1 MTPREPGGRADRP
14 IILHLISS
22 LHVGGAERM
31 LVRLVAATGD
41 RFDHRIVSMI
51 AGGALAQDARA
62 AGAEVVELGLSRS
75 LSAVAGLGRLRRLVG
90 TMRPTVLQAW
100 MYHAHLAAVAALP
113 LTGPRPALAW
123 NVRHTLESLTDE
135 TLLTRA
141 AILAGVPLAPFAD
154 GIVYNAERSAQR
166 HAAIGYPS
174 GKALVIP
181 NGFDLDAF
189 RPDTDA
195 HAWLRAEHGL
205 APDTPIVGRVARNHP
220 MKDHACLFG
229 AFARVVEAVPAAR
242 LAVVGSG
249 MVGDDPALAG
259 LAAVAGV
266 ADKVLWLGPRRDI
279 ERLTAGFDVALSTSS
294 RGEGFPN
301 VMGEAMACGV
311 PMVATDVGDAAAILD
326 DPARIVPPGDAAG
339 LAAIVV
345 QLLQAGPDAR
355 AALGVR
361 DRQRALARFTIAA
374 VGDAYA
380 ALWAR
385 LVPPGAKAPGGGSLH
400 ST

>member
-1 MTPREPGGRADRP
+1 MTPREPGGRSDRP

-41 RFDHRIVSMI
+41 RFDHTIVSMI
-51 AGGALAQDARA
+51 AGGALAQDARE

-75 LSAVAGLGRLRRLVG
+75 LTAVAGLGRLRSLVA
-90 TMRPTVLQAW
+90 TTRPAVLQAW
-100 MYHAHLAAVAALP
+100 MYHAHIAAVAALP
-113 LTGPRPALAW
+113 LTGPRPAMAW
-123 NVRHTLESLTDE
+123 NVRHTLETLGDE
-135 TLLTRA
+135 TRLTRA

-154 GIVYNAERSAQR
+154 AIVYNAERSARR
-166 HAAIGYPS
+166 HGAIGYPAK
-174 GKALVIP
+174 KAIVIP

-189 RPDTDA
+189 RPDPDA
-195 HAWLRAEHGL
+195 RAWLRAEHSL

-220 MKDHACLFG
+220 MKDNACLFG
-229 AFARVVEAVPAAR
+229 AFGRIAEAVPTAR

-249 MVGDDPALAG
+249 MVGDDTALAE
-259 LAAVAGV
+259 LASAAGV
-266 ADKVLWLGPRRDI
+266 TDKVIWLGPRRDI

-326 DPARIVPPGDAAG
+326 DPARIVPPGDATG
-339 LAAIVV
+339 MAAIVV
-345 QLLQAGPDAR
+345 RLLQAGPEAR
-355 AALGVR
+355 AALGDR
-361 DRQRALARFTIAA
+361 DRQRALTHFSITA

-380 ALWAR
+380 ALWRR
-385 LVPPGAKAPGGGSLH
+385 LMRPEA
-400 ST
+400 

>member
-1 MTPREPGGRADRP
+1 MTPREPGGRADRS

-31 LVRLVAATGD
+31 LVRLVTATRD
-41 RFDHRIVSMI
+41 RFDHTIVSMI
-51 AGGALAQDARA
+51 AGGSLARDARE

-75 LSAVAGLGRLRRLVG
+75 LTAVAGLGRLRRLVA
-90 TMRPTVLQAW
+90 TTRPAVLQAW
-100 MYHAHLAAVAALP
+100 MYHAHIAAVAALP

-123 NVRHTLESLTDE
+123 NVRHTLETLGDE
-135 TLLTRA
+135 TRLTRA

-154 GIVYNAERSAQR
+154 AIVYNAERSARR
-166 HAAIGYPS
+166 HAAIGYPAK
-174 GKALVIP
+174 KAIVIP

-189 RPDTDA
+189 RPDPDA
-195 HAWLRAEHGL
+195 RAWLLAEHGL
-205 APDTPIVGRVARNHP
+205 PPDTPIIGRVARNHP

-229 AFARVVEAVPAAR
+229 AFARIVKAVPEAR

-249 MVGDDPALAG
+249 MVGDDATLAG

-266 ADKVLWLGPRRDI
+266 ADKILWLGPRRDI

-301 VMGEAMACGV
+301 VMGEALACGV

-339 LAAIVV
+339 MAAIVV
-345 QLLQAGPDAR
+345 RLLQAGPEAR
-355 AALGVR
+355 AALGDR
-361 DRQRALARFTIAA
+361 DRQRALTHFSITA

-380 ALWAR
+380 ALWRR
-385 LVPPGAKAPGGGSLH
+385 LMRPEA
-400 ST
+400 

>member
-1 MTPREPGGRADRP
+1 M
-14 IILHLISS
+14 SS
-22 LHVGGAERM
+22 QCVIEYDGIFYWCA
-31 LVRLVAATGD
+31 VD
-41 RFDHRIVSMI
+41 RFLMYNGVVQEIPNTANQNYFFDN
-51 AGGALAQDARA
+51 LNYAQRQKVWCTKVPRWGEIWWFYPRGDAT
-62 AGAEVVELGLSRS
+62 EC
-75 LSAVAGLGRLRRLVG
+75 
-90 TMRPTVLQAW
+90 
-100 MYHAHLAAVAALP
+100 
-113 LTGPRPALAW
+113 
-123 NVRHTLESLTDE
+123 TD
-135 TLLTRA
+135 
-141 AILAGVPLAPFAD
+141 AI
-154 GIVYNAERSAQR
+154 IYNAERSAQR
-166 HAAIGYPS
+166 HAAIGYPAD
-174 GKALVIP
+174 KAIVIP

-189 RPDTDA
+189 RPDPDA
-195 HAWLRAEHGL
+195 RAWLRAEHGL
-205 APDTPIVGRVARNHP
+205 APDTPVVGRVARNHS

-229 AFARVVEAVPAAR
+229 AFARVAEAVPAAR

-249 MVGDDPALAG
+249 MVGDDPALAR
-259 LAAVAGV
+259 LAAAAGV

-345 QLLQAGPDAR
+345 RLLQAGPDAR

-361 DRQRALARFTIAA
+361 DRQRALARFSIAA

-385 LVPPGAKAPGGGSLH
+385 LMPPGAEAPGGGSLH